1 MEHQV
6 RIVKI
11 SPGKMDDFVAAWT
24 ANVGRLRRRHGFTLE
39 GTWIIEDTNEFVWVL
54 GYDGDG
60 TFAEAEKRYFESAE
74 RIDVGDVP
82 PEFVIEARAHMAR
95 KVV

>member
-6 RIVKI
+6 RIVKVA
-11 SPGKMDDFVAAWT
+11 PGRMDDFVSAWT

-39 GTWIIEDTNEFVWVL
+39 GTWIIEETNEFVWVL

-60 TFAEAEKRYFESAE
+60 SFAEAEKRYFESEE
-74 RIDVGDVP
+74 RRSVGNVLT
-82 PEFVIEARAHMAR
+82 EFVIEDRHHMAR
-95 KVV
+95 KVI